1 MFSSSTNDP
10 DYHGAMNQ
18 ENFLKW
24 FEYQLLQNLEEP
36 SIIVMDNASYHSTI
50 QDKVP
55 NTSWN
60 KPAIIEWL
68 ENQNIKMEE
77 NLLKAQ
83 LLQLVKR

>member
-1 MFSSSTNDP
+1 MFLSSTKDP

-18 ENFLKW
+18 ENCLTW
-24 FEYQLLQNLEEP
+24 FEYQLLQKLQEP

-55 NTSWN
+55 TTSWN

-68 ENQNIKMEE
+68 ENQTINMEE
-77 NLLKAQ
+77 NLLKPQ